1 MIFNPFILIIKCLGF
16 FFIHYILTHI
26 ENIRLY
32 EVCDC
37 EEKTLFMFSIYT
49 GASSFFSVS
58 AFLAVNK

>member
-1 MIFNPFILIIKCLGF
+1 MSGF